1 MPSLRHIL
9 SSSKVRSQSGCYTC
23 RLRRKKCDERRPECS
38 GCAALEITCHY
49 GDVKP
54 DWMDGGPKQK
64 EMAEHVKAQVKK
76 QASRRRDRKYLEL
89 LETGTSKVSL
99 SDDGPGADVDRDRDH
114 NRDGDGGRHRDR
126 DRDRDRDRER
136 GHAYDATSAPST
148 KESPNSHVSGST
160 AGTSPPEV
168 PWHSQ
173 AFGGGGGVDEQ
184 AEMDRSADIHY
195 TCMYLDYV
203 FPHLFPHYRPHILV
217 GGRGWVMDALQSN
230 NKSLYHI
237 TVSLASYYFALIL
250 NNGEPEHNEC
260 MAKMVQNLQTQM
272 ELGLRE
278 LQREV
283 SSLHSRK
290 MNPRDGLVVME
301 SIIQLLIF
309 EVAMGNRENWKLHLD
324 AAIALFRQILP
335 DPEGWEEMLYG
346 LVNKRWPPPE
356 MGMKRPWSTS
366 QAACRFFTANLLY
379 TDVLSSVTL
388 ACPPRLYSY
397 QNTIMPSCNT
407 TQWSPCTMGEGPL
420 RMEEFRGLH
429 NWVLQVIGDI
439 ASLHAWKKSQSLA
452 GSLSINEL
460 LSRGTILMDAI
471 KGGIMAIQ
479 NTDPRPD
486 TVATVISV
494 PVLSEQPSYAMHNTI
509 WLYAALI
516 YLNTVLTGWQPSCP
530 EISSAVSK
538 TTHLLLNLPSGTC
551 LGALAWPLCV
561 AGCLAPPEDEVKYKT
576 IVARLGGLQPFGS
589 LREAMNIMERV
600 WARRP
605 LDESWDVAQCMN
617 ILGHGVVLL

>member
-1 MPSLRHIL
+1 MSSIKHLL
-9 SSSKVRSQSGCYTC
+9 SSKVRSQSGCYTC

-38 GCAALEITCHY
+38 GCAALEITCHF
-49 GDVKP
+49 GDIKP

-64 EMAEHVKAQVKK
+64 EMAEFVKAQVKK
-76 QASRRRDRKYLEL
+76 QASQRRDRKYLDM
-89 LETGTSKVSL
+89 LESGTRKVSL
-99 SDDGPGADVDRDRDH
+99 SDDPKTDV
-114 NRDGDGGRHRDR
+114 
-126 DRDRDRDRER
+126 ER
-136 GHAYDATSAPST
+136 GYSASAPST
-148 KESPNSHVSGST
+148 KESPNSHGSGST
-160 AGTSPPEV
+160 AATSPPEM

-173 AFGGGGGVDEQ
+173 AFMGNSDDQ
-184 AEMDRSADIHY
+184 AEFDRSADIHY
-195 TCMYLDYV
+195 ACMYLDYV

-217 GGRGWVMDALQSN
+217 GGRGWVLDALQSN

-250 NNGEPEHNEC
+250 NNGEPEHEEC
-260 MAKMVQNLQTQM
+260 MNKMNQNLQSQM

-290 MNPRDGLVVME
+290 MDPREGLVVME

-335 DPEGWEEMLYG
+335 SADGWEEMLHG
-346 LVNKRWPPPE
+346 LVNHRWPPLE

-379 TDVLSSVTL
+379 IDVMSSVSL
-388 ACPPRLYSY
+388 GCPPRLYNY
-397 QNTIMPSCNT
+397 QNTIIPSCKT
-407 TQWSPCTMGEGPL
+407 TEWSPCTMGEGPL

-439 ASLHAWKKSQSLA
+439 ASLHAWKKAQSLA

-460 LSRGTILMDAI
+460 LNRGTILIDAI

-479 NTDPRPD
+479 TTCPPPD

-494 PVLSEQPSYAMHNTI
+494 PVLGEQPSYAMHNTI
-509 WLYAALI
+509 WLNAALI
-516 YLNTVLTGWQPSCP
+516 YLNTVLAGWQPSCP
-530 EISSAVSK
+530 EISTAVAN
-538 TTHLLLNLPSGTC
+538 TTEMLFNLPRGTC

-561 AGCLAPPEDEVKYKT
+561 AGCLAPPEDEAKYRS
-576 IVARLGGLQPFGS
+576 IVARLGGLQLFGS
-589 LREAMNIMERV
+589 LREAMCIMEKV
-600 WARRP
+600 WSQRP

>member
-1 MPSLRHIL
+1 MSSLKHLL
-9 SSSKVRSQSGCYTC
+9 SAKVRSQSGCYTC
-23 RLRRKKCDERRPECS
+23 RLRRKKCDERRPVCS
-38 GCAALEITCHY
+38 GCAALEITCY
-49 GDVKP
+49 FGDLKP

-64 EMAEHVKAQVKK
+64 EMAEFVKSQVKK
-76 QASRRRDRKYLEL
+76 QASQRRDRKYLEM
-89 LETGTSKVSL
+89 LETGTRKVSI
-99 SDDGPGADVDRDRDH
+99 SGGPDEGAGKA
-114 NRDGDGGRHRDR
+114 GDL
-126 DRDRDRDRER
+126 ER
-136 GHAYDATSAPST
+136 GYASTSAPST
-148 KESPNSHVSGST
+148 KESPISHVSGST
-160 AGTSPPEV
+160 AATSPPEV
-168 PWHSQ
+168 PWHTQ
-173 AFGGGGGVDEQ
+173 VFNGGAEEQDEY
-184 AEMDRSADIHY
+184 DHSSDIHY
-195 TCMYLDYV
+195 ACMYLDYV

-217 GGRGWVMDALQSN
+217 GGRGWVLDTLQSN

-250 NNGEPEHNEC
+250 NNGEPEHDEC
-260 MAKMVQNLQTQM
+260 MRKMNENLQTQM

-290 MNPRDGLVVME
+290 MNPREGLIVME

-309 EVAMGNRENWKLHLD
+309 EVAVGNRDNWKLHLD
-324 AAIALFRQILP
+324 AAIALFRQVLP
-335 DPEGWEEMLYG
+335 NADDWEEMLYG
-346 LVNKRWPPPE
+346 LVNTRWPPPE

-379 TDVLSSVTL
+379 IDVLSSVTL
-388 ACPPRLYSY
+388 GCPPRLYNY
-397 QNTIMPSCNT
+397 QNAIIPSCKT
-407 TQWSPCTMGEGPL
+407 TEWSPCTMGEGPL

-439 ASLHAWKKSQSLA
+439 ASLHSWKKQQSLA

-460 LSRGTILMDAI
+460 LSRGQVLIDAI

-479 NTDPRPD
+479 TSCQEHD
-486 TVATVISV
+486 TFATVISV
-494 PVLSEQPSYAMHNTI
+494 PVLGEQPSYSTHNTI
-509 WLYAALI
+509 WLNAALI
-516 YLNTVLTGWQPSCP
+516 YLNTVLSGWQPSCP
-530 EISSAVSK
+530 EIRTVVSN
-538 TTHLLLNLPSGTC
+538 TTELLFNLPRGTC

-561 AGCLAPPEDEVKYKT
+561 AGCLAPPEDEFKYKS
-576 IVARLGGLQPFGS
+576 IMARLGGLQLFGS
-589 LREAMNIMERV
+589 LREAMNIMEQA

>member
-1 MPSLRHIL
+1 MSSIKHLL
-9 SSSKVRSQSGCYTC
+9 SSKVRSQSGCYTC

-38 GCAALEITCHY
+38 GCALLEITCY
-49 GDVKP
+49 FGDAKP
-54 DWMDGGPKQK
+54 DWMDGGPMQK
-64 EMAEHVKAQVKK
+64 EMAEFVKAQVKK
-76 QASRRRDRKYLEL
+76 QASQRRDRKYLDM

-99 SDDGPGADVDRDRDH
+99 NDDPKADV
-114 NRDGDGGRHRDR
+114 
-126 DRDRDRDRER
+126 ER
-136 GHAYDATSAPST
+136 GYSASAPST

-160 AGTSPPEV
+160 AGTSPPEI

-173 AFGGGGGVDEQ
+173 SFMGGADDQ
-184 AEMDRSADIHY
+184 AEFDRSADIHY
-195 TCMYLDYV
+195 ACMYLDYV

-217 GGRGWVMDALQSN
+217 GGRGWVLDTLQSN

-250 NNGEPEHNEC
+250 NNGEPEHEEC
-260 MAKMVQNLQTQM
+260 MKKMNENLQTQM

-290 MNPRDGLVVME
+290 MDPREGLIVME

-324 AAIALFRQILP
+324 AAIALFRQVLP
-335 DPEGWEEMLYG
+335 SADGWQEMLYG
-346 LVNKRWPPPE
+346 LVNSRWPPPE

-379 TDVLSSVTL
+379 VDVLSSVTL
-388 ACPPRLYSY
+388 ACPPRLYNY
-397 QNTIMPSCNT
+397 QGTIIPSCKT
-407 TQWSPCTMGEGPL
+407 SEWSPCTMGEGPL

-429 NWVLQVIGDI
+429 NWVLQVIGEI
-439 ASLHAWKKSQSLA
+439 SSLQSWKKAQSLA

-460 LSRGTILMDAI
+460 LSRGTILIDAI

-479 NTDPRPD
+479 TTCPPPD

-494 PVLSEQPSYAMHNTI
+494 PVLGEQPSYAMHNTI
-509 WLYAALI
+509 WLNAALI
-516 YLNTVLTGWQPSCP
+516 YLNTVLAGWQPSCP
-530 EISSAVSK
+530 EISNAVAN
-538 TTHLLLNLPSGTC
+538 TTDMLFNLPRGTC

-561 AGCLAPPEDEVKYKT
+561 AGCLAPPEDEVKYRSM
-576 IVARLGGLQPFGS
+576 VARLGGLQLFGT
-589 LREAMNIMERV
+589 LREAMNIMEQV
-600 WARRP
+600 WAQRP
-605 LDESWDVAQCMN
+605 LDESWDLAQCMN